1 MSNTNINQEY
11 LAQRQLKRGTAGW
24 LLLAGLGVSYVIS
37 GDFAGWNFGIAE
49 AGWGGFAI
57 AAVLMAVMY
66 LTLVLS
72 LAEMSAAIPAA
83 GGGYSF
89 ARQAMG
95 PAGGYLTGLA
105 VLIEYALAPAAIVI
119 FIGSAVEELT
129 GFNGPVVYAAF
140 YLVFV
145 GIHLAGVGE
154 ALKVMMVISGLAV
167 FAIIATG
174 VALIGDFDSA
184 NLFNIAA
191 TDAAG
196 ASEILPF
203 GWYGVW
209 AALPF
214 AMWLFLAVEGVPL
227 AAEEARN
234 PAKDVPKGIIG
245 AMIFLLFTA
254 LLVVVVLAGSAGA
267 EAMAGSSVPLVDAL
281 NANGNTTLATTVNVL
296 GLAGLVAS
304 FFSIIYGYSRLVFA
318 LSRAGYLPKGLS
330 VTSKRKVPTRAL
342 IIPGVFGFI
351 ASLSGE
357 GDLMLAMAVV
367 GATVS
372 YALMALSHIML
383 RVRQPELKRPYKT
396 PGGVVTS
403 AIALVLSLVALT
415 GVYAFD
421 PRAFGFTVILF
432 VIGAA
437 YFFGYSRKHLVA
449 TTAAEEFAM
458 LEAAEHELDDDVDD
472 VMDDNAER
480 DLGAASTAKA

>member
-1 MSNTNINQEY
+1 MVMSTNNTEY
-11 LAQRQLKRGTAGW
+11 LAKRQLKRGTAGW

-66 LTLVLS
+66 LALVLS

-119 FIGSAVEELT
+119 FIGSAVEALT
-129 GFNGPVVYAAF
+129 GFNGPWVYALF
-140 YLVFV
+140 YLLFV

-167 FAIIATG
+167 LAIIATAF
-174 VALIGDFDSA
+174 VLITNFDASR
-184 NLFNIAA
+184 LFDVPV
-191 TDAAG
+191 TDAVG
-196 ASEILPF
+196 ASEFLPL

-227 AAEEARN
+227 AAEEAKD

-254 LLVVVVLAGSAGA
+254 FLVVVLVPGAGGAAAMGASA
-267 EAMAGSSVPLVDAL
+267 VPLVDAL
-281 NANGNTTLATTVNVL
+281 NASGSEGLATVVNIL

-318 LSRAGYLPKGLS
+318 LSRAGYLSRSLS
-330 VTSKRKVPTRAL
+330 ITTNRKVPARAL
-342 IIPGVFGFI
+342 IVPAVFGFLV
-351 ASLSGE
+351 SLSGE
-357 GDLMLAMAVV
+357 GDLILAMAVV

-372 YALMALSHIML
+372 YALMALSHILL
-383 RVRQPELKRPYKT
+383 RVKQPDLPRPYKT

-403 AIALVLSLVALT
+403 SIALVLSLIALT

-421 PRAFGFTVILF
+421 PRAFLYTMMLF
-432 VIGAA
+432 IVGAV
-437 YFFGYSRKHLVA
+437 YYFGYSSKHLVA
-449 TTAAEEFAM
+449 KSADEEFAM
-458 LEAAEHELDDDVDD
+458 LADAES
-472 VMDDNAER
+472 
-480 DLGAASTAKA
+480 DLEMAK

>member
-1 MSNTNINQEY
+1 MSTNNNTEY
-11 LAQRQLKRGTAGW
+11 LAKRQLKRGTAGW

-66 LTLVLS
+66 LALILS

-119 FIGSAVEELT
+119 FIGSAVEALI
-129 GFNGPVVYAAF
+129 GFNGPWVYALF
-140 YLVFV
+140 YLLFV

-167 FAIIATG
+167 LAIIATAF
-174 VALIGDFDSA
+174 VLITNFDVSR
-184 NLFNIAA
+184 LFDVPV
-191 TDAAG
+191 TDAVG
-196 ASEILPF
+196 ASEFLPL

-227 AAEEARN
+227 AAEEAKD

-254 LLVVVVLAGSAGA
+254 FLVVVLVPGAGGAAAMGASA
-267 EAMAGSSVPLVDAL
+267 VPLVDAL
-281 NANGNTTLATTVNVL
+281 NASGSEGLATVVNIL

-318 LSRAGYLPKGLS
+318 LSRAGYLPRSLS
-330 VTSKRKVPTRAL
+330 ITTNRKVPARAL
-342 IIPGVFGFI
+342 IVPAVFGFLV
-351 ASLSGE
+351 SLSGE
-357 GDLMLAMAVV
+357 GDLILAMAVV
-367 GATVS
+367 GATLS
-372 YALMALSHIML
+372 YALMALSHILL
-383 RVRQPELKRPYKT
+383 RVKQPDLPRPYKT

-403 AIALVLSLVALT
+403 SIALVLSLIALT

-421 PRAFGFTVILF
+421 PRAFLYTMVLF
-432 VIGAA
+432 IVGAA
-437 YFFGYSRKHLVA
+437 YYFGYSSKHLVA
-449 TTAAEEFAM
+449 KSADEEFAM
-458 LEAAEHELDDDVDD
+458 LA
-472 VMDDNAER
+472 NAES
-480 DLGAASTAKA
+480 DLEMAK

>member
-1 MSNTNINQEY
+1 MSTNNTEY
-11 LAQRQLKRGTAGW
+11 LAKRQLKRGTAGW

-66 LTLVLS
+66 LALVLS

-119 FIGSAVEELT
+119 FIGSAVEALT
-129 GFNGPVVYAAF
+129 GFNGPWVYALF
-140 YLVFV
+140 YLLFV

-167 FAIIATG
+167 LAIIATAF
-174 VALIGDFDSA
+174 VLITNFDASR
-184 NLFNIAA
+184 LFDVPV
-191 TDAAG
+191 TDAVG
-196 ASEILPF
+196 ASEFLPL

-227 AAEEARN
+227 AAEEAKD

-254 LLVVVVLAGSAGA
+254 FLVVVLVPGAGGAAAMGASA
-267 EAMAGSSVPLVDAL
+267 VPLVDAL
-281 NANGNTTLATTVNVL
+281 NASGSEGLATVVNIL

-318 LSRAGYLPKGLS
+318 LSRAGYLSRSLS
-330 VTSKRKVPTRAL
+330 ITTNRKVPARAL
-342 IIPGVFGFI
+342 IVPAVFGFFV
-351 ASLSGE
+351 SLSGE
-357 GDLMLAMAVV
+357 GDLILAMAVV

-372 YALMALSHIML
+372 YALMALSHILL
-383 RVRQPELKRPYKT
+383 RVKQPDLPRPYKT

-403 AIALVLSLVALT
+403 SIALVLSLIALT

-421 PRAFGFTVILF
+421 PRAFLYTMMLF
-432 VIGAA
+432 IVGAV
-437 YFFGYSRKHLVA
+437 YYFGYSSKHLVA
-449 TTAAEEFAM
+449 KSADEEFAM
-458 LEAAEHELDDDVDD
+458 LADAES
-472 VMDDNAER
+472 
-480 DLGAASTAKA
+480 DLEMAK

>member
-1 MSNTNINQEY
+1 MSTNNTEY
-11 LAQRQLKRGTAGW
+11 LAKRQLKRGTAGW

-57 AAVLMAVMY
+57 AAVLMAIMY
-66 LTLVLS
+66 LALVLS

-89 ARQAMG
+89 ARQAIG

-119 FIGSAVEELT
+119 FIGSAVEALT
-129 GFNGPVVYAAF
+129 GFNGPWVYALF
-140 YLVFV
+140 YLLFV

-167 FAIIATG
+167 LAIIATAF
-174 VALIGDFDSA
+174 VLITNFDASR
-184 NLFNIAA
+184 LFDVPV
-191 TDAAG
+191 TDAVG
-196 ASEILPF
+196 ASEFLPL

-227 AAEEARN
+227 AAEEAKD

-254 LLVVVVLAGSAGA
+254 FLVVVLVPGAGGAAAMGTSA
-267 EAMAGSSVPLVDAL
+267 VPLVDAL
-281 NANGNTTLATTVNVL
+281 NASGSEGLATVVNIL

-318 LSRAGYLPKGLS
+318 LSRAGYLPRSLS
-330 VTSKRKVPTRAL
+330 ITTNRKVPARAL
-342 IIPGVFGFI
+342 IVPAVFGFLV
-351 ASLSGE
+351 SLSGE
-357 GDLMLAMAVV
+357 GDLILAMAVV

-372 YALMALSHIML
+372 YALMALSHILL
-383 RVRQPELKRPYKT
+383 RVKQPDLPRPYKT

-403 AIALVLSLVALT
+403 SIALVLSLIALT

-421 PRAFGFTVILF
+421 PRAFLYTMVLF
-432 VIGAA
+432 IVGAA
-437 YFFGYSRKHLVA
+437 YYFGYSSKHLVA
-449 TTAAEEFAM
+449 KSADEEFAM
-458 LEAAEHELDDDVDD
+458 LADAES
-472 VMDDNAER
+472 
-480 DLGAASTAKA
+480 DLEMAK

>member
-1 MSNTNINQEY
+1 MSEQLNQEY
-11 LAQRQLKRGTAGW
+11 LAKRQLKRGTAGW
-24 LLLAGLGVSYVIS
+24 ILLAGLGVSYVIS

-57 AAVLMAVMY
+57 AGVLMALMY
-66 LTLVLS
+66 FTLVLS

-95 PAGGYLTGLA
+95 PVGGYLTGLA

-119 FIGSAVEELT
+119 FIGAAVEELL
-129 GFNGPVVYAAF
+129 GFNGPWVYAIF
-140 YLVFV
+140 YLAFI

-174 VALIGDFDSA
+174 IALVGSFDTA
-184 NLFNIAA
+184 NLFDIAV

-196 ASEILPF
+196 ATEFMPL

-227 AAEEARN
+227 AAEEAKN

-254 LLVVVVLAGSAGA
+254 LLVVFLLAGAAGA
-267 EAMAGSSVPLVDAL
+267 EAIGGSAVPLVDAL
-281 NANGNTTLATTVNVL
+281 KATGNSTLATVVNVL
-296 GLAGLVAS
+296 GLAGLIAS

-318 LSRAGYLPKGLS
+318 LSRAGYLPRSLS
-330 VTSKRKVPTRAL
+330 VTSERKVPSRAL
-342 IIPGVFGFI
+342 IVPGIFGFLV
-351 ASLSGE
+351 SLTGE
-357 GDLMLAMAVV
+357 GDLILAMAVV

-372 YALMALSHIML
+372 YALMALSHILL
-383 RVRQPELKRPYKT
+383 RVKQPELPRPYKT
-396 PGGVVTS
+396 PGGMVTS
-403 AIALVLSLVALT
+403 AIALLLSIVALT

-421 PRAFGFTVILF
+421 PRAFNYTLILF
-432 VIGAA
+432 VVGSL
-437 YFFGYSRKHLVA
+437 YFFLYSKNRLVA
-449 TTAAEEFAM
+449 KTPEEEFNMLAQAESD
-458 LEAAEHELDDDVDD
+458 LEA
-472 VMDDNAER
+472 
-480 DLGAASTAKA
+480 S

>member
-1 MSNTNINQEY
+1 MSTNNNTEY
-11 LAQRQLKRGTAGW
+11 LAKRQLKRGTAGW

-66 LTLVLS
+66 LALILS

-119 FIGSAVEELT
+119 FIGSAVEALT
-129 GFNGPVVYAAF
+129 GFNGPWVYALF
-140 YLVFV
+140 YLLFV

-167 FAIIATG
+167 LAIIATAF
-174 VALIGDFDSA
+174 VLITNFDASR
-184 NLFNIAA
+184 LFDVPV
-191 TDAAG
+191 TDAVG
-196 ASEILPF
+196 ASEFLPL

-227 AAEEARN
+227 AAEEAKD

-254 LLVVVVLAGSAGA
+254 FLVVVLVPGAGGAAAMGASA
-267 EAMAGSSVPLVDAL
+267 VPLVDAL
-281 NANGNTTLATTVNVL
+281 NASGSEGLATVVNIL

-318 LSRAGYLPKGLS
+318 LSRAGYLPRSLS
-330 VTSKRKVPTRAL
+330 ITTNRKVPARAL
-342 IIPGVFGFI
+342 IVPAVFGFLV
-351 ASLSGE
+351 SLSGE
-357 GDLMLAMAVV
+357 GDLILAMAVV
-367 GATVS
+367 GATLS
-372 YALMALSHIML
+372 YALMALSHILL
-383 RVRQPELKRPYKT
+383 RVKQPDLPRPYKT

-403 AIALVLSLVALT
+403 SIALVLSLIALT

-421 PRAFGFTVILF
+421 PRAFLYTMVLF
-432 VIGAA
+432 IVGAA
-437 YFFGYSRKHLVA
+437 YYFGYSSKHLVA
-449 TTAAEEFAM
+449 KSADEEFAM
-458 LEAAEHELDDDVDD
+458 LA
-472 VMDDNAER
+472 NAES
-480 DLGAASTAKA
+480 DLEMAK

>member
-1 MSNTNINQEY
+1 MSDNKEY
-11 LAQRQLKRGTAGW
+11 LAKRQLKRGSAGW
-24 LLLAGLGVSYVIS
+24 ILLAGLGVSYVIS

-49 AGWGGFAI
+49 AGWGGFAV
-57 AAVLMAVMY
+57 ATVLMAVMY

-72 LAEMSAAIPAA
+72 LAEMSAAIPAS

-119 FIGSAVEELT
+119 FIGSAVEALL
-129 GFNGPVVYAAF
+129 GFNGPWVYALF
-140 YLVFV
+140 YIVFIS
-145 GIHLAGVGE
+145 IHLAGVGE
-154 ALKVMMVISGLAV
+154 ALKVMMVISGLAI
-167 FAIIATG
+167 FAIIATAI
-174 VALIGDFDSA
+174 ALITHFDASR
-184 NLFNIAA
+184 LFDIAM
-191 TDAAG
+191 TDAVG
-196 ASEILPF
+196 ASEFLPF

-227 AAEEARN
+227 AAEEAKD
-234 PAKDVPKGIIG
+234 PGKDVPKGIIG
-245 AMIFLLFTA
+245 AMLFLLFTA
-254 LLVVVVLAGSAGA
+254 LLVVVLIPAAAGA
-267 EAMAGSSVPLVDAL
+267 SAMGASAVPLVDAL
-281 NANGNTTLATTVNVL
+281 NVTDNPNLATLVNIL

-318 LSRAGYLPKGLS
+318 LSRAGYFPKNLS
-330 VTSKRKVPTRAL
+330 VTTARKVPARAL
-342 IIPGVFGFI
+342 IVPGVFGFI

-372 YALMALSHIML
+372 YALMALSHILL
-383 RVRQPELKRPYKT
+383 RIKQPELVRPYKT

-403 AIALVLSLVALT
+403 SVALILSLVALT

-421 PRAFGFTVILF
+421 PRAFLFTVVLF
-432 VIGAA
+432 LIGAIYYFA
-437 YFFGYSRKHLVA
+437 YSNRHLVA
-449 TTAAEEFAM
+449 HSADEEFAM
-458 LEAAEHELDDDVDD
+458 LAQAEA
-472 VMDDNAER
+472 
-480 DLGAASTAKA
+480 DLATK